1 MSAATTWAPQTPQ
14 QKYGWTPPS
23 PARGQDSIDLGAV
36 PTPTLGAAAAGAPW
50 HPSNPLFW
58 IAALG
63 GVTFG
68 LMAFSTN
75 VRVGNARVGLNVGDP
90 K

>member
-1 MSAATTWAPQTPQ
+1 MAATTWAPQTPE
-14 QKYGWTPPS
+14 QKYGWKPPA
-23 PARGQDSIDLGAV
+23 PAGGQQSIELTAV
-36 PTPTLGAAAAGAPW
+36 PTPSLGAAAAGKPW

-58 IAALG
+58 IAAVG
-63 GVTFG
+63 ATTFG

-75 VRVGNARVGLNVGDP
+75 VRVGNARAGVSVGDA

>member
-1 MSAATTWAPQTPQ
+1 MSATTWAPQSPE
-14 QKYGWTPPS
+14 QKYGWKPPA
-23 PARGQDSIDLGAV
+23 PAGGQQSVELGNV
-36 PTPTLGAAAAGAPW
+36 PSPTLGAAAAGAPW

-63 GVTFG
+63 ATTFG

-75 VRVGNARVGLNVGDP
+75 VRVGSATVAVGVGDA